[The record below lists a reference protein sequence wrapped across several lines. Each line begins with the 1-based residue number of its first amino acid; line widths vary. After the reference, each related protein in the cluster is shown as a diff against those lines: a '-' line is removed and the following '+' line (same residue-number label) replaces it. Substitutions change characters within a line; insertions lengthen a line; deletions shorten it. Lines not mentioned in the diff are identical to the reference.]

1 MEKVNSKY
9 YCKLCNKYYKS
20 INSLCNHNK
29 KYHPKDTPKDSELLH
44 NCSEKLQKAPDNNE
58 NNEQEYE
65 CFFCEK
71 TFSRNSNLQRH
82 LKLNRCKMK
91 DNIKNENQK
100 LKKENAELKEMFT
113 KQIDELKEQLTLL
126 MNKTCKMHPKTFQKI
141 NNQLT
146 NNTEYNNCTF
156 NIVQLGQENLQEV
169 LSKKEQLTILRK
181 RHNSLNYLIDYIH
194 FNQKFPE
201 FSNVIVTNLQNNV
214 AYKYDE
220 IKNNFVA
227 INKDELIDDIIYYR
241 INDLEEFYDINL
253 NSLDEKT
260 RNIIT
265 NIINKMEKDDK
276 FISKKKDQI
285 KLILYNNKAKSLDI

>member
-9 YCKLCNKYYKS
+9 YCELCDKYYKS

-29 KYHPKDTPKDSELLH
+29 KFHPKDAPKDSELLLK
-44 NCSEKLQKAPDNNE
+44 SSKKLQIAPENIKNNE
-58 NNEQEYE
+58 REYK
-65 CFFCEK
+65 CSFCEK
-71 TFSRNSNLQRH
+71 VFSKNSNLQRH

-91 DNIKNENQK
+91 DNIKNENEK

-126 MNKTCKMHPKTFQKI
+126 MNKTCKMHHKKFQKI

-146 NNTEYNNCTF
+146 NNTQYNNCTF

-181 RHNSLNYLIDYIH
+181 KHNSLNYLIDYIH
-194 FNQKFPE
+194 CNQKFPE

-214 AYKYDE
+214 AYKFDE
-220 IKNNFVA
+220 TKNNFVA

-285 KLILYNNKAKSLDI
+285 KLILYNNKAKPLDI

>member
-1 MEKVNSKY
+1 MEKVNLKY
-9 YCKLCNKYYKS
+9 YCELCDKYYKS

-29 KYHPKDTPKDSELLH
+29 KFHPKDKQNVNQESTKCQPVVNQLSTFKYKCKYCNKGYNINQSRWKHE
-44 NCSEKLQKAPDNNE
+44 QKCKINYENNNE
-58 NNEQEYE
+58 KEIL
-65 CFFCEK
+65 K
-71 TFSRNSNLQRH
+71 T
-82 LKLNRCKMK
+82 
-91 DNIKNENQK
+91 ENQL
-100 LKKENAELKEMFT
+100 LKKELKE
-113 KQIDELKEQLTLL
+113 IKEQLMDL
-126 MNKTCKMHPKTFQKI
+126 MNKTCKMHHKKFQKI

-146 NNTEYNNCTF
+146 NNTQYNNCTF

-181 RHNSLNYLIDYIH
+181 KHNSLNYLIDYIH
-194 FNQKFPE
+194 CNQKFPE

-214 AYKYDE
+214 AYKFDE
-220 IKNNFVA
+220 TKNNFVA

-285 KLILYNNKAKSLDI
+285 KLILYNNKAKPLDI

>member
-9 YCKLCNKYYKS
+9 YCELCDKYYKS

-29 KYHPKDTPKDSELLH
+29 KYHPNDKPNVNQESTKCQPDVNQISTFKYKCKYCNKGYDINQSRWKHE
-44 NCSEKLQKAPDNNE
+44 QKCKINYENNNE
-58 NNEQEYE
+58 KD
-65 CFFCEK
+65 FLK
-71 TFSRNSNLQRH
+71 T
-82 LKLNRCKMK
+82 
-91 DNIKNENQK
+91 ENQL
-100 LKKENAELKEMFT
+100 LKKELK
-113 KQIDELKEQLTLL
+113 ELKEQLTLL